1 MMKRI
6 AALLLSI
13 VIAMLFAACSGT
25 SDKQDELADGQDTAA
40 SAEKLNDTQRNYQGT
55 WYGTFAYDYTDD
67 KNTVGNDVVAT
78 ISFKGAKGS
87 AATLDIK
94 NFGDSSP
101 IFSAELDILP
111 DGGWSAAQV
120 KFADTQL
127 GKVTHFQH
135 QIDPEYDE
143 EQPSED
149 DSSATEPPKEEEE
162 EDDPDKGTLVI
173 YGSVNNDA
181 NCPYQFVLRKWGD
194 RWEQIVEKSPNMLP
208 KSFDEYIKMIDSEKA
223 PE

>member
-1 MMKRI
+1 MKKRI
-6 AALLLSI
+6 AALLMSI
-13 VIAMLFAACSGT
+13 VIAVMFAACSSGA
-25 SDKQDELADGQDTAA
+25 DKQDELADGQDTQA
-40 SAEKLNDTQRNYQGT
+40 SAEELNDTQKNYQGT
-55 WYGTFAYDYTDD
+55 WYGTFAYNYTDD
-67 KNTVGNDVVAT
+67 KNTVGDDVVAN

-87 AATLDIK
+87 AATLEVK
-94 NFGDSSP
+94 SFGNSSP

-111 DGGWSAAQV
+111 DGGWSASQV
-120 KFADTQL
+120 KFADAEF

-143 EQPSED
+143 EQPSEGD
-149 DSSATEPPKEEEE
+149 GSATEPAKEE

-181 NCPYQFVLRKWGD
+181 NCPYQLVLRKWGD

-208 KSFDEYIKMIDSEKA
+208 KSFDEYIKMIDLGKA
-223 PE
+223 L